1 MECIIIPDYFRRKR
15 INFDLKKVLVQK
27 LYKNPEAFL
36 YEAHFYAYLQELEST
51 HQLSLLPRNLY
62 VYYVLSMLFAE
73 VNNGGFLQFLQNSSS
88 ETFDDLLPCAR
99 FFGIS
104 SLEKLIE
111 AFTDSVNKYLA
122 KSGQSLSC
130 FDPDNQTIEI
140 LDKYDNEFYDLESKI
155 DLERELLRYY
165 KNNFTVKS
173 IKYPAAKEKTSDV
186 CNYFIVPIELLNNDL
201 FCALDS
207 FLKVLAD
214 FSEQNWTIELWNF
227 FDTYRICAHT
237 SGKAICLETVMS
249 KWSCNGFSFSS
260 NNDDCYRNR
269 MRLCSFFDTVSI
281 VSGIDGNSE
290 YAVTIS
296 QSGFEQNE
304 KIMKYRFI
312 LSGIRYE
319 LAFSKI
325 SVGDMS
331 HKQDPE
337 KYHIIKEYLE
347 NHFGDYDNINAFFE
361 SGEYAE

>member
-1 MECIIIPDYFRRKR
+1 M
-15 INFDLKKVLVQK
+15 KKLLVQK

-36 YEAHFYAYLQELEST
+36 YEDHFYVYLQELERA
-51 HQLSLLPRNLY
+51 HQLSLLPQNLY
-62 VYYVLSMLFAE
+62 VYYVLSVLFAE
-73 VNNGGFLQFLQNSSS
+73 VNNGGFLQYLQNSSS

-99 FFGIS
+99 ILGIS
-104 SLEKLIE
+104 SLEKLIGS
-111 AFTDSVNKYLA
+111 FTDTVNNSLA
-122 KSGQSLSC
+122 QFGLSLSC
-130 FDPDNQTIEI
+130 SDPDDQTIVM
-140 LDKYDNEFYDLESKI
+140 LGKYDNEFYDLESKI
-155 DLERELLRYY
+155 DLEQELLKYY

-173 IKYPAAKEKTSDV
+173 IKYPAVKEQVSDV
-186 CNYFIVPIELLNNDL
+186 CNYFIVPTELLNNDL

-214 FSEQNWTIELWNF
+214 FSEQRWRIELWNF

-237 SGKAICLETVMS
+237 GGKAISLETVMS
-249 KWSCNGFSFSS
+249 KWSCNSFSFSG

-269 MRLCSFFDTVSI
+269 MMLCSFFDTVNI
-281 VSGIDGNSE
+281 VSGNDGNSE

-296 QSGFEQNE
+296 RSGFEQNE

-312 LSGIRYE
+312 LSGIRYKTE
-319 LAFSKI
+319 FSKI

-337 KYHIIKEYLE
+337 KYHRIKDFLE
-347 NHFGDYDNINAFFE
+347 NHYHDYDNITAFFE

>member
-1 MECIIIPDYFRRKR
+1 M
-15 INFDLKKVLVQK
+15 KKILVQK

-36 YEAHFYAYLQELEST
+36 YEDHFYAYLQELESA
-51 HQLSLLPRNLY
+51 HQLSLLPQNLY
-62 VYYVLSMLFAE
+62 VYHVLSVFLAE
-73 VNNGGFLQFLQNSSS
+73 VNNGGFLQYLQNSSV

-99 FFGIS
+99 ILGIS

-111 AFTDSVNKYLA
+111 AFTDTVNRSLA

-130 FDPDNQTIEI
+130 FDPDDQTIEI
-140 LDKYDNEFYDLESKI
+140 LDKYDNEFYDLESKN
-155 DLERELLRYY
+155 DLEKALLKYY

-173 IKYPAAKEKTSDV
+173 IKYLAAKEKTSDV
-186 CNYFIVPIELLNNDL
+186 CNYFIVPTELLSNDL
-201 FCALDS
+201 SCALDS

-214 FSEQNWTIELWNF
+214 FSEQRWTIELWNF

-237 SGKAICLETVMS
+237 SGKAICLETIMS
-249 KWSCNGFSFSS
+249 KWSRNGFSFSG

-269 MRLCSFFDTVSI
+269 MMLCSFFDTVNI

-296 QSGFEQNE
+296 QSGFQQNE

-312 LSGIRYE
+312 LSGIQYE
-319 LAFSKI
+319 PEFSKV

-337 KYHIIKEYLE
+337 KYHRIKEYLE
-347 NHFGDYDNINAFFE
+347 NHYHDYDNITAFTE
-361 SGEYAE
+361 SGKYTE